1 MSNKNGKFESGKY
14 HTIEITK
21 NVGITINDERV
32 RLGIKKKNDKGV
44 EYPVETD
51 YFVCP
56 KRIREIFGEEP
67 TELTVYFPDAHRE
80 IVFPQAYE
88 KYGRNKAMQCQ
99 GDGEKSAQKKDQETG
114 EWETVK
120 CPCEHFEKSCK
131 KVGYLRFMIP
141 SVSIGTFFQC
151 AVHGTVSINECNM
164 GFYTAD
170 KTTGGRWAMIPFRM
184 RRVAKKLKIPGTAKM
199 KTHWVVTL
207 EVIAG
212 IEEIRRVMAGELLY
226 LGQLREGSQYQLK
239 EPGPQEG
246 NEPIVEEETDEEE
259 AARLEKAKADQKA
272 RIKESK
278 KLDKR
283 QAELKK
289 EIEEGKHNVR
299 TPEETKE
306 IKVAREKK
314 IAELETTAKAY
325 KVFDWAGIIEV
336 GERYGILPK
345 GFRKS
350 QAQTFIT
357 DHPDKYDELLGKLKT
372 DQEISDEDIPD
383 RKINEDDVPF

>member
-1 MSNKNGKFESGKY
+1 MSNGKFESGKY

-32 RLGIKKKNDKGV
+32 RLGIKKRNDKGV

-51 YFVCP
+51 FFVCP

-67 TELTVYFPDAHRE
+67 TELTVYFPVASRE

-141 SVSIGTFFQC
+141 TVSIGTFFQC
-151 AVHGTVSINECNM
+151 AVHGTVSINECNS

-184 RRVAKKLKIPGTAKM
+184 RRVAKKIKIPGTAKM

-226 LGQLREGSQYQLK
+226 LGQLKEGSQYQLK
-239 EPGPQEG
+239 VPGPQEG
-246 NEPIVEEETDEEE
+246 NSPEVEEETDEEK
-259 AARLEKAKADQKA
+259 AAREEKAKADQEA
-272 RIKESK
+272 RIKEFEE
-278 KLDKR
+278 LDER
-283 QAELKK
+283 QAKLKE
-289 EIEEGKHNVR
+289 EIEKGKHDIR
-299 TPEETKE
+299 TPEETKKIRE
-306 IKVAREKK
+306 AKEKK
-314 IAELETTAKAY
+314 IIEIEKVAKAY
-325 KVFDWAGIIEV
+325 KVFDWAGIIEI
-336 GERYGILPK
+336 GERYDILPK
-345 GFRKS
+345 GLKKS
-350 QAQTFIT
+350 QVQTLIC
-357 DHPDKYDELLGKLKT
+357 DHPDKYDELFEKIKT
-372 DQEISDEDIPD
+372 DQEIKDKDIP
-383 RKINEDDVPF
+383 F